1 MKKQNSRK
9 KSLKYLLVLLLLIS
23 VGYAAI
29 ATTLKINGT
38 ATVKS
43 SKWDVYW
50 EPNSVS
56 VTSGSVTT
64 TAEDAAQVTNT
75 TTKDE
80 VAYNIALNEPGDF
93 YEFTVDAVNNGSIDA
108 MIAEGGVTNKVY
120 SDAECTH
127 EITLPDYLRYTVTY
141 ADTGA
146 PAIAQ
151 YQTLAK
157 KSGSTP
163 TTKKFKVRVEYR
175 TDIDKDTLNKST
187 DQTLYFRFNANYV
200 QADSNAITD

>member
-1 MKKQNSRK
+1 MKNNNSKK

-50 EPNSVS
+50 EPTSISVTQGSVS
-56 VTSGSVTT
+56 ATG
-64 TAEDAAQVTNT
+64 ENAAHVTND

-80 VAYNIALNEPGDF
+80 VAFNVNLDEPGDY

-108 MIAEGGVTNKVY
+108 VIAENGVVKKVCT
-120 SDAECTH
+120 DAECEN
-127 EITLPDYLRYTVTY
+127 EITLPAYLEYTVVY
-141 ADTGA
+141 AQNDGTIA
-146 PAIAQ
+146 PAD
-151 YQTLAK
+151 TLAK
-157 KSGSTP
+157 KTGNTA
-163 TTKKFKVRVEYR
+163 TTKAYKVRVAYR
-175 TDIDKDTLNKST
+175 TDIDKATLNAST
-187 DQTLYFRFNANYV
+187 NQTLYFRFNVDYV
-200 QADSNAITD
+200 QG